1 MDKKTLTV
9 RELSEVL
16 NIGRSTAY
24 EAVRSGQIPS
34 VKIGRR
40 LLIPIVALDRFLDA
54 EISAG
59 AASQHDWSVKK
70 SLPYD
75 SN

>member
-1 MDKKTLTV
+1 MEKKTLTV

-24 EAVRSGQIPS
+24 EALRSGQIPS

-40 LLIPIVALDRFLDA
+40 LLIPIAALDRFLDA
-54 EISAG
+54 ETSAG
-59 AASQHDWSVKK
+59 AASQSDWSLKK

>member
-24 EAVRSGQIPS
+24 EALRSGQIPS
-34 VKIGRR
+34 VKVGRR
-40 LLIPIVALDRFLDA
+40 WLIPIAALDQLLNVEMPTGVVSQPFLG
-54 EISAG
+54 S
-59 AASQHDWSVKK
+59 KK
-70 SLPYD
+70 SQPYD
-75 SN
+75 SD